1 MSDVEGPELAVEP
14 TAPLDPTGPADP
26 ATLLAAEPDP
36 ARSLPLTTA
45 ERQGLEALLFLADEP
60 LELPALA
67 EALERTPEVVEAA
80 LEELVV
86 TYEREERGI
95 QVRRSGGGWRMYS
108 AAGARPVL
116 ERWALAGRSGR
127 LTQAALETLAVIAY
141 KQPITRQDI
150 GEIRGVNADGA
161 VRNLVAR
168 GLVTEVGRE
177 SGPGQPVQYGT
188 TTRFLERLGLDR
200 LDELPPLTDYLPE
213 APAPD
218 EPELGALREVRRRLA
233 AGGELPGSGLAG
245 RTDRETNT
253 GTPGADPEPEDDDLL
268 PAPSGRVGAH
278 GRDPDMDA
286 LTDQLEQ
293 AARNAVGRLRAAVA
307 AGDAG
312 TRGDHDPATSD
323 PDPDPDHEE
332 PDDGE

>member
-1 MSDVEGPELAVEP
+1 MSDTDGAVSGVPAAAAGASSEP
-14 TAPLDPTGPADP
+14 PPV
-26 ATLLAAEPDP
+26 PDP

-60 LELPALA
+60 LELPVLA
-67 EALERTPEVVEAA
+67 EVLERTPEVVEAA

-86 TYEREERGI
+86 VYERDARGI
-95 QVRRSGGGWRMYS
+95 QVRRAGGGWRMYS
-108 AAGARPVL
+108 APGARPVL

-168 GLVTEVGRE
+168 GLVAEVGRE

-188 TTRFLERLGLDR
+188 TTRFLERIGLDR
-200 LDELPPLTDYLPE
+200 LDELPALTDYLPE
-213 APAPD
+213 SPAPD

-253 GTPGADPEPEDDDLL
+253 GAPEHDRDEDDELL
-268 PAPSGRVGAH
+268 PAPSGRVGHH
-278 GRDPDMDA
+278 GRDPQMDT

-293 AARNAVGRLRAAVA
+293 AARNAVDRLRAAVA
-307 AGDAG
+307 AGDVASAG
-312 TRGDHDPATSD
+312 DDAATPTAD
-323 PDPDPDHEE
+323 GPGPPDPDHEE
-332 PDDGE
+332 SDDGA